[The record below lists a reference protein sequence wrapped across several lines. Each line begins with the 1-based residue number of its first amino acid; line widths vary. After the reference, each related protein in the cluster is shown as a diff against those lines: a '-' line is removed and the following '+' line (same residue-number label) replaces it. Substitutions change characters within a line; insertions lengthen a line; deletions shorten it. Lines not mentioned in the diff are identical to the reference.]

1 MSVVPN
7 AANRDSVPCLSSRLT
22 RAMRTIAIAGLGFT
36 LTAATLTPEQAAW
49 YRARLRISGTVA
61 PTQAGTTVNPLAEA
75 ILTWDRLRQSDN
87 LTFPEYVG
95 FLRDH
100 RGWPGET
107 AMRRA
112 AERVLKPDLISPSE
126 VAAHFTRYPPLTTS
140 GALRYA
146 EALLALGQTDQA
158 RAQARTAWTGG
169 LLSNEDEIRLLGRFG
184 ATLSPAD
191 HDARMDTLLWT
202 ATSASL
208 ATGQR
213 QLMFTSAAKRPYY
226 QARLALRLR
235 WPDADSQTQAIWPQ
249 YRNDPGLLAARA
261 HWMRDTANSPG
272 ARQLLAN
279 ADVTAGAAGSPLEW
293 MKTSLTFAQ
302 GAANDKQWDLAYR
315 IADHVRPLPA
325 GQSMR
330 DRTLADRDVYTSL
343 EWLAGWTAFRQLG
356 RPADAIQHFRNY
368 SAAAQT
374 PQTQSKGDYWAGRA
388 AEAAGQ
394 AQAARAAYE
403 EAATHP
409 DHFYGQL
416 ALERMGRP
424 LTLAPALIAA
434 PTAAQRA
441 AFEASEPVR
450 AARLLAEL
458 GDRSRQ
464 GVFLRAL
471 ALDAASPENQMLVAD
486 LGRSLGRPE
495 VGVQVAREAR
505 KLNGIGMLDA
515 SYPKLSF
522 PAMFDRLW
530 TMIHAITRQ
539 ESQFAR
545 DAVSHAGAR
554 GLMQLM
560 PGTARETSAKVGQ
573 GYDVSRLITDTDYNI
588 LLGSTYF
595 ANLLDRYGG
604 NHVLAVAAYNAGPGN
619 VNKWLAANG
628 DPRQPGVDVVEW
640 VEAIPF
646 FETRNYVQRVLEN
659 AVVYDTLNPT
669 RAKMA
674 ATNRLSAY
682 LGKRNPG

>member
-1 MSVVPN
+1 MSVSN
-7 AANRDSVPCLSSRLT
+7 AANRDSLPRLSSRLT
-22 RAMRTIAIAGLGFT
+22 KAMRLFALTGLGFA

-49 YRARLRISGTVA
+49 YRARLRIAGTVA
-61 PTQAGTTVNPLAEA
+61 PTQATTTVNPLAEA

-87 LTFPEYVG
+87 LTFPEYAA

-100 RGWPGET
+100 PGWPGEA

-112 AERVLKPDLISPSE
+112 AERGLKPDLISPSE

-140 GALRYA
+140 GALRHA
-146 EALLALGQTDQA
+146 EALLALGRTDQA
-158 RAQARTAWTGG
+158 RAEARTAWTGG
-169 LLSNEDEIRLLGRFG
+169 LLSNDDEIRLLGRF
-184 ATLSPAD
+184 AANLTPAD
-191 HDARMDTLLWT
+191 HDARMDALLWNAGT
-202 ATSASL
+202 ASL
-208 ATGQR
+208 TTAQR

-249 YRNDPGLLAARA
+249 YRSDPGLLAARA
-261 HWMRDTANSPG
+261 AWMRDTANSLG
-272 ARQLLAN
+272 ARQLLAD
-279 ADVTAGAAGSPLEW
+279 ADVAAGTAGSPLEW
-293 MKTSLTFAQ
+293 MRTSLTFAQ

-330 DRTLADRDVYTSL
+330 DRPLGERDLYTSL
-343 EWLAGWTAFRQLG
+343 EWLAGWTALRQLG
-356 RPADAIQHFRNY
+356 RPADAVQHFRNY
-368 SAAAQT
+368 SAAAQS

-403 EAATHP
+403 EAASHP

-416 ALERMGRP
+416 AIERLGRP
-424 LTLAPALIAA
+424 LALSPALLAA
-434 PTAAQRA
+434 PTPAQRA
-441 AFEASEPVR
+441 TFEASEPVR

-458 GDRSRQ
+458 GDRDRQ
-464 GVFLRAL
+464 GIFLRAL
-471 ALDAASPENQMLVAD
+471 ALDAASPESQTLVAD
-486 LGRSLGRPE
+486 LGIALGRPE

-505 KLNGIGMLDA
+505 RLNGIGMLDA

-522 PAMFDRLW
+522 PAMFDRMW

-539 ESQFAR
+539 ESMFAR
-545 DAVSHAGAR
+545 DAVSRTGAR

-573 GYDVSRLITDTDYNI
+573 SYNLGRLTTDTDYNI
-588 LLGSTYF
+588 LLGSTYY

-628 DPRQPGVDVVEW
+628 DPRQPGVDVIDW
-640 VEAIPF
+640 IEAIPF
-646 FETRNYVQRVLEN
+646 SETRGYVQRVLEN

-669 RAKMA
+669 RAKMPA
-674 ATNRLSAY
+674 SNRLSAY